1 MTFVLSSD
9 SIAIRQSQVDKLY
22 AGLKDLSQE
31 RRSKLEEALKLYTLK
46 REFDDLQQW
55 INEKEVVAGS
65 HELGQDF
72 DQVTMLRERFNQFSR
87 ETEQI
92 GNERV
97 TAANANA
104 DAHIN
109 VGHVD
114 SAAIAEL
121 KDNLNESYAD
131 LLELMET
138 RKAMLS
144 SSWELHKFF
153 HDCKDVLGRISEKS
167 NSMSDELGRDA
178 VSVSNLLRKH
188 GNFEHDLQT
197 LKAAVQAII
206 DESRKLQVLYAG
218 DRANEIV
225 SREVE
230 VVNAWQK
237 LLGNCDFR
245 RNKLEDTGDL
255 FKFLNM
261 VRDLIL
267 WMEDIVRQM
276 NTSEKPRDVSGVELL
291 MNNHQSLKAE
301 IDARDD
307 NFNACFS
314 LGNELLSR
322 NHYASE
328 DIHAK
333 LSNLENKRVAL
344 KARWAERWDHLQL
357 ILEVY
362 QFARDAAVAETWL
375 VAQEPYLLSQ
385 ELGVCL
391 LFIHA

>member
-1 MTFVLSSD
+1 M
-9 SIAIRQSQVDKLY
+9 DKLY

-31 RRSKLEEALKLYTLK
+31 RRSKLEEALKLFTLK
-46 REFDDLQQW
+46 REFDDLLQW

-72 DQVTMLRERFNQFSR
+72 DQVTMLRERFNQFAR
-87 ETEQI
+87 ETENI
-92 GNERV
+92 GSERLAV
-97 TAANANA
+97 ANANA
-104 DAHIN
+104 DRLIN

-114 SAAIAEL
+114 SAVIAEL
-121 KDNLNESYAD
+121 KDSLNDAYAD

-138 RKAMLS
+138 RKQMLT

-153 HDCKDVLGRISEKS
+153 HDCKDIVGRISEKS
-167 NSMSDELGRDA
+167 NSMSEELGRDA

-197 LKAAVQAII
+197 LKAAVQQICE
-206 DESRKLQVLYAG
+206 ESRKLQVLYAG

-225 SREVE
+225 VRENE
-230 VVNAWQK
+230 VVSAWNK
-237 LLGNCDFR
+237 MLSNCDLR
-245 RNKLEDTGDL
+245 RQKLEDTGDL
-255 FKFLNM
+255 FKFFNM

-267 WMEDIVRQM
+267 WMDDIVRQM

-307 NFNACFS
+307 NFTICFN
-314 LGNELLSR
+314 LGNELLAR
-322 NHYASE
+322 NHYASKE
-328 DIHAK
+328 IHEK
-333 LSNLENKRVAL
+333 LTTLQNQRATL
-344 KARWAERWDHLQL
+344 KARWGERWDHLQL

-362 QFARDAAVAETWL
+362 QFARDASVAEQWL
-375 VAQEPYLLSQ
+375 IAQEPYLLSQ
-385 ELGVCL
+385 ELGVGRSRDRVL
-391 LFIHA
+391 WPIV

>member
-1 MTFVLSSD
+1 M
-9 SIAIRQSQVDKLY
+9 Y

-31 RRSKLEEALKLYTLK
+31 RRSKLEESLKLYTLK
-46 REFDDLQQW
+46 REFDDLLQW

-72 DQVTMLRERFNQFSR
+72 DQVTMLRERFNQFAR
-87 ETEQI
+87 ETETI

-97 TAANANA
+97 STANGVA
-104 DAHIN
+104 DGHIN

-138 RKAMLS
+138 RKQMLS

-197 LKAAVQAII
+197 LKTAVQQIC

-218 DRANEIV
+218 DRANEIIT
-225 SREVE
+225 RESE
-230 VVNAWQK
+230 VVSAWQK
-237 LLGNCDFR
+237 LLNNCDFR

-261 VRDLIL
+261 VRDLLL

-307 NFNACFS
+307 NFNNCFN

-328 DIHAK
+328 DIHAR
-333 LSNLENKRVAL
+333 LTNLESQRAAL
-344 KARWAERWDHLQL
+344 KARWSERWDHLQL

-385 ELGVCL
+385 ELGVS
-391 LFIHA
+391 IQM